1 MSQVPPDPPS
11 APPRPRRLRGG
22 QRHNLN
28 ALKHGFYSR
37 KFRQADLEDLAESQ
51 FKGLDA
57 EINMLR
63 VFMRRVIEHSS
74 EADNLTDSILV
85 LKVLSLAAASLT
97 RMARTQK
104 YLTGSGDSWSTLEE
118 LSTII
123 KETNE
128 KLRKEGVHA

>member
-1 MSQVPPDPPS
+1 MSQVPPDLPS

-28 ALKHGFYSR
+28 ALQHGFYSR